1 MGVAAPRSGSPES
14 TTFWGGRR
22 AEAQRRMAEG
32 GFLESRGMTEGQG
45 KKVADPPLRL
55 DDRGAAVPGQI
66 RPVKRSQSVACW
78 RTWEMATGLQAS
90 GREIMR
96 VKSVSVRRFC
106 VRRYRGSPNRASA
119 PSSWFGCKV
128 GRSGT
133 SPFRS
138 ADGVSGLSDGERCV
152 SFAPPFR
159 PLSGSDGLPE
169 SRHTVNSATMTCC
182 AAYDGVRRC
191 VREQITSRFAPRVI
205 AT

>member
-78 RTWEMATGLQAS
+78 RTWEMATGLQTS

-106 VRRYRGSPNRASA
+106 VLDDIVEAQTEHRHLHRGLAAKLDDP
-119 PSSWFGCKV
+119 
-128 GRSGT
+128 
-133 SPFRS
+133 
-138 ADGVSGLSDGERCV
+138 ERL
-152 SFAPPFR
+152 
-159 PLSGSDGLPE
+159 LSGALMG
-169 SRHTVNSATMTCC
+169 
-182 AAYDGVRRC
+182 
-191 VREQITSRFAPRVI
+191 
-205 AT
+205 